1 MLFAITVLIMTE
13 IIILQSLVNTREKE
27 SDMIHSL
34 VQAAP
39 SIISAN
45 GPVDPDFIAL
55 ISLSYSFI
63 LPTPSTLTTPAPFP
77 LHTTAQTTQQ
87 ASSRQITIEYA
98 SQL

>member
-1 MLFAITVLIMTE
+1 
-13 IIILQSLVNTREKE
+13 
-27 SDMIHSL
+27 MIHSL

-63 LPTPSTLTTPAPFP
+63 LPTPTPAPQHP
-77 LHTTAQTTQQ
+77 SLSHTIAQSDNQTSIRYRTLL
-87 ASSRQITIEYA
+87 SRVCDSYMLA
-98 SQL
+98 CKPSL

>member
-1 MLFAITVLIMTE
+1 MNYKPPIACKYY
-13 IIILQSLVNTREKE
+13 REKE

-77 LHTTAQTTQQ
+77 LPYNN
-87 ASSRQITIEYA
+87 TI
-98 SQL
+98 